1 MEFSKSNSCKN
12 SIRKYVQYRCFKSK
26 FVDSYAWDTTCK
38 WLKNS
43 EVIKEDNSGKIN
55 STNYGNYDNSTFAIP
70 KGTLYTK
77 HIYLTK

>member
-1 MEFSKSNSCKN
+1 MEEFNKKEYQEFLEKHEKGHYAQSLEWANVKDEWKN
-12 SIRKYVQYRCFKSK
+12 EIIIVR
-26 FVDSYAWDTTCK
+26 
-38 WLKNS
+38 
-43 EVIKEDNSGKIN
+43 DNSGKIN